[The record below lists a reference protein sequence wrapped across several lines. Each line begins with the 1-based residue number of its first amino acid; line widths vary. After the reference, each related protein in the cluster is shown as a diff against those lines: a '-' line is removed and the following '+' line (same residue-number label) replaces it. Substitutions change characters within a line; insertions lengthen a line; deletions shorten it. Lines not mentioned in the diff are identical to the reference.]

1 MQNYLWEC
9 QNLFHLI
16 LKKIHLN
23 SKQWEHRNYIW
34 LLAYLL
40 SHTITALKFLHSHSE
55 NTVFC
60 GIHPAEQNAFFSRR
74 YFEESLFCDSSILN
88 TLWMKNLENQ
98 CSTLR
103 KYSCSAQGAII
114 FFLNFRFIKN
124 NKRNCDIHS
133 DVRLLT
139 LMTML
144 FFFYLPLSKIA
155 YINVLPGDH
164 ISNNKACVTYS
175 SVTQCCNWE
184 I

>member
-1 MQNYLWEC
+1 MGTQKLYLAFGLFVITYYHCFKIPTFSLWKYCFLWNPPCRAEC
-9 QNLFHLI
+9 
-16 LKKIHLN
+16 
-23 SKQWEHRNYIW
+23 
-34 LLAYLL
+34 
-40 SHTITALKFLHSHSE
+40 FLQH
-55 NTVFC
+55 
-60 GIHPAEQNAFFSRR
+60 RR

>member
-1 MQNYLWEC
+1 MGTQKLYLAFGLFVITYYHCFKIPTFSLWKYCFLWNPPCRAEC
-9 QNLFHLI
+9 FLQQKVFWRIII
-16 LKKIHLN
+16 LWFQYSQHIVN
-23 SKQWEHRNYIW
+23 
-34 LLAYLL
+34 
-40 SHTITALKFLHSHSE
+40 
-55 NTVFC
+55 
-60 GIHPAEQNAFFSRR
+60 
-74 YFEESLFCDSSILN
+74 EESWKSVFHIEEVLL
-88 TLWMKNLENQ
+88 Q
-98 CSTLR
+98 CTR
-103 KYSCSAQGAII
+103 GYH

-155 YINVLPGDH
+155 YINVLPDDH

>member
-1 MQNYLWEC
+1 MGTQKLYLAFG
-9 QNLFHLI
+9 LFVITYYHCF
-16 LKKIHLN
+16 KIPTFSLW
-23 SKQWEHRNYIW
+23 KYC
-34 LLAYLL
+34 
-40 SHTITALKFLHSHSE
+40 F
-55 NTVFC
+55 FC
-60 GIHPAEQNAFFSRR
+60 GIHPAEQNAFFST
-74 YFEESLFCDSSILN
+74 EGIL
-88 TLWMKNLENQ
+88 KNHYSVIPVFSTHCEWRILKISVSHWG
-98 CSTLR
+98 STLAVH
-103 KYSCSAQGAII
+103 KGLSF

>member
-1 MQNYLWEC
+1 M
-9 QNLFHLI
+9 FHLI
-16 LKKIHLN
+16 LKKIYLN
-23 SKQWEHRNYIW
+23 SKQWEDRNYIW

-60 GIHPAEQNAFFSRR
+60 GIHPAEQNAFFST
-74 YFEESLFCDSSILN
+74 EGIL
-88 TLWMKNLENQ
+88 KNHYSVIPVFSTHCEWRILKISVPHWG
-98 CSTLR
+98 STLAVH
-103 KYSCSAQGAII
+103 KGLSF

>member
-1 MQNYLWEC
+1 MGTQKLYLAFG
-9 QNLFHLI
+9 LFVITYYHCFKISTFSLWKYCFFVESTLQSRMLSSAQKVFWRIII
-16 LKKIHLN
+16 LWFQYSQHIVN
-23 SKQWEHRNYIW
+23 
-34 LLAYLL
+34 
-40 SHTITALKFLHSHSE
+40 
-55 NTVFC
+55 
-60 GIHPAEQNAFFSRR
+60 
-74 YFEESLFCDSSILN
+74 EESWKSVFHIEEVLL
-88 TLWMKNLENQ
+88 Q
-98 CSTLR
+98 CTR
-103 KYSCSAQGAII
+103 GYH

-155 YINVLPGDH
+155 YIDVLPDDH